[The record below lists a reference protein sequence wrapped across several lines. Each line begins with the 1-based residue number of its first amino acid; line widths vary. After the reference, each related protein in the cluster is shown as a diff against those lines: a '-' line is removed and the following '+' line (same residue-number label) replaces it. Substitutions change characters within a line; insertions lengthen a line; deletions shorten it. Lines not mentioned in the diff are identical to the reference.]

1 MLLLQPV
8 TATPLAAALAQPP
21 DPSQDRPSSL
31 ATRTLGFVRKLI
43 DYGRERADTLP
54 LQPPSGEAGIDL
66 KIRFGILRFGR
77 KTTLRILALIAH
89 ALRLAAILEDRL
101 AGRPARRHTTAQ
113 LCPRAVAARP
123 RRPAP
128 RAATAGQRHRA
139 RTPFH
144 LPIDFLLLLIC
155 TELGLCHGDKLW
167 EEMEVP
173 VNEHRDNLIE
183 SFEQTHKQQAPTNAF
198 APKGFVPNTDS
209 DTDAP
214 PVPKAPVPQARPALH
229 LVSVATAATG
239 PP

>member
-155 TELGLCHGDKLW
+155 T
-167 EEMEVP
+167 
-173 VNEHRDNLIE
+173 
-183 SFEQTHKQQAPTNAF
+183 
-198 APKGFVPNTDS
+198 DS
-209 DTDAP
+209 A
-214 PVPKAPVPQARPALH
+214 
-229 LVSVATAATG
+229 SATATSCGRRWRYSSTNTATT
-239 PP
+239 